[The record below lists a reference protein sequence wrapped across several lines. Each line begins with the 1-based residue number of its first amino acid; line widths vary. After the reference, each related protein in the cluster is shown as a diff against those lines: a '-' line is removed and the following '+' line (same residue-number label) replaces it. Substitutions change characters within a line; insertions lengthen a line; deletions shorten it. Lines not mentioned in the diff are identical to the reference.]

1 MLCNNCV
8 ITSITWCITCS
19 TPYYMHYM
27 LFYMRITCSIIQH
40 NPITCSITC
49 HLHDQLHAITCSTVL
64 LHAPLHANYMIN
76 YMLDYMQHHSITCS
90 ITWQLHNQLHD
101 LLHTQLPTITCIEWH
116 KISWAHDH
124 VFLAPPST
132 PKKSPSFSA
141 SGAQDRRRRLWRLMR
156 GLLERILLSC
166 PKHENTGLESVR
178 IMKHGRSNS
187 KWVGESNPLQNSK
200 WVGESNPPI
209 NGLENPIPQDK
220 KIESSHQ
227 HDIKQRNKSPVEHQ
241 QDWR

>member
-49 HLHDQLHAITCSTVL
+49 HLHDQLHAIACSTVL

-76 YMLDYMQHHSITCS
+76 YMLDYMQHHSITCF

-101 LLHTQLPTITCIEWH
+101 LLHTQLPTITCIAWH
-116 KISWAHDH
+116 EAMITC
-124 VFLAPPST
+124 FLEDS
-132 PKKSPSFSA
+132 
-141 SGAQDRRRRLWRLMR
+141 RRRLRRLMR
-156 GLLERILLSC
+156 GLLERILFSC
-166 PKHENTGLESVR
+166 PEHENTGLESVW
-178 IMKHGRSNS
+178 I
-187 KWVGESNPLQNSK
+187 
-200 WVGESNPPI
+200 
-209 NGLENPIPQDK
+209 
-220 KIESSHQ
+220 
-227 HDIKQRNKSPVEHQ
+227 IKYSLTWTGACDMLCH
-241 QDWR
+241 

>member
-1 MLCNNCV
+1 
-8 ITSITWCITCS
+8 
-19 TPYYMHYM
+19 
-27 LFYMRITCSIIQH
+27 MRITCSIIQH

-116 KISWAHDH
+116 EISWAHDH

-141 SGAQDRRRRLWRLMR
+141 SGAQDRRRRLWRLVR

-187 KWVGESNPLQNSK
+187 SPL
-200 WVGESNPPI
+200 
-209 NGLENPIPQDK
+209 
-220 KIESSHQ
+220 
-227 HDIKQRNKSPVEHQ
+227 RNEA
-241 QDWR
+241 WAE